1 MNSDF
6 LLAQP
11 NRSCFLIGSHGGEL
25 IYAALVQATFVLFVL
40 LLAVLVPLEQCAQNG
55 ARAHDTAAVFMSLGA
70 S

>member
-25 IYAALVQATFVLFVL
+25 IYAVLVQAMFVLFVL
-40 LLAVLVPLEQCAQNG
+40 LLAVLVPLEQCAQDG
-55 ARAHDTAAVFMSLGA
+55 AQAHDTVAVFMSVEA
-70 S
+70 